1 MNRAQTPHGA
11 HARTLWATVF
21 ALLLLGC
28 LPAPAGS
35 QQPTYETIDAC
46 QAIDELRFD
55 GDRANASVEWQVNLG
70 PRLPGSNES
79 AALRENITSDLEAL
93 GYSMAEQ
100 THQRYDMTLTNLFAT
115 WTPVNTTSTGQLVLS
130 AHYDSRNVADQD
142 ENESNRSLPVPGAND
157 AASGVAVLL
166 ELARHIPSMG
176 LNHQVVL
183 FFNDAED
190 QNQRYTLGAEAWAE
204 NLTSDEV
211 NNTHAFVLLDMVGD
225 ADLQLHNVLPGNDTL
240 KSRVVE
246 LGTSLGL
253 VNGTTA
259 CSGMPGE
266 DIVQYDTLVGVL
278 DDHVHAHELGI
289 PAIDLMD
296 TSYGTPKP
304 YTFGSHWHTMED
316 TPDKVSAESLGS
328 VGRLVE
334 LGVLTG
340 AFVDVK
346 PPVEEAENPSV
357 GLEDPLTETGAGDGG
372 FEPLQF
378 TALAVVLVIVGV
390 ALAVYRRSESAD
402 KP

>member
-1 MNRAQTPHGA
+1 MHRAQTA
-11 HARTLWATVF
+11 HAAHLPVLWATVF
-21 ALLLLGC
+21 TLLLLGC

-35 QQPTYETIDAC
+35 QQPTYGATDAC
-46 QAIDELRFD
+46 QVVDRLKFD
-55 GDRANASVEWQVNLG
+55 GDRANASVAWQVDLG

-79 AALRENITSDLEAL
+79 AALRENITGDLGAL
-93 GYSMAEQ
+93 GYTMTER
-100 THQRYDMTLTNLFAT
+100 THQRYGMTLTNLFAT
-115 WTPVNTTSTGQLVLS
+115 WTPVNTTTSGRLVLS

-166 ELARHIPSMG
+166 ELARHIPSMT
-176 LNHQVVL
+176 LNHEVVL

-190 QNQRYTLGAEAWAE
+190 QDHRYTLGAEAWAE

-211 NNTHAFVLLDMVGD
+211 NETHAFVLLDMIGD
-225 ADLQLHNVLPGNDTL
+225 ADLQLHNVLPGNETL

-253 VNGTTA
+253 VNGTTD
-259 CSGMPGE
+259 CSGTPGQ
-266 DIVQYDTLVGVL
+266 DVVQYDTLVGVL

-334 LGVLTG
+334 LGLLTG
-340 AFVDVK
+340 AFVDVRA
-346 PPVEEAENPSV
+346 PAEEPQEPTGEENEELNESSANADVSEPT
-357 GLEDPLTETGAGDGG
+357 PLTVLVA
-372 FEPLQF
+372 
-378 TALAVVLVIVGV
+378 ALVIVGL
-390 ALAVYRRSESAD
+390 ALAAYRGSRSSDE
-402 KP
+402 P